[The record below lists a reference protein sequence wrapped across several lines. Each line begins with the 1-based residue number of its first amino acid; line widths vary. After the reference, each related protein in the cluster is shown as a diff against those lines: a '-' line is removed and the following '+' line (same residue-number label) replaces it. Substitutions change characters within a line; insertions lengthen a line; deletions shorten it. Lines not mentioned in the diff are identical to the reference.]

1 MAAWHDVAP
10 VLSALYDQPR
20 TGSVVNR
27 WRRLRSRLGLGWLR
41 PVPWAWV
48 GASVG
53 RHEARYLV
61 DPAGASTFTW
71 RLGYGAGSDAA
82 AWYVDDIRYVRVAEF
97 PRVRFVAP

>member
-1 MAAWHDVAP
+1 MEVRAIDEVGELAVEERDLGEGLPALVEAAGADE
-10 VLSALYDQPR
+10 
-20 TGSVVNR
+20 
-27 WRRLRSRLGLGWLR
+27 
-41 PVPWAWV
+41 V
-48 GASVG
+48 GAG
-53 RHEARYLV
+53 DLV